1 MLKERNMNIDTV
13 RKCAEMASSKQQSA
27 LGYVDQDI
35 LDLLAE
41 LNAPAAEETPP
52 APAPT
57 KAKKAK

>member
-1 MLKERNMNIDTV
+1 MNIDTV
-13 RKCAEMASSKQQSA
+13 RKCAEMASSRQQSA

-41 LNAPAAEETPP
+41 LNAPAAEETP
-52 APAPT
+52 AAPT